1 MSIWVDANGWPIPP
15 SVLLGC
21 LVAEILYFRGW
32 RVLVKKEQVKRAA
45 RTRTSPASTGFD
57 AGKYQWDS
65 WFWRGS
71 YFLGA
76 IFIILLGDSAPIDIL
91 SSRFFWVHMIQ
102 HLLLLVVMAPLLVAA
117 APPLPLWLG
126 LPGWAQRFMKAA
138 AKPKA
143 LRPFYRVG
151 YQVGQRVGQGLRQP
165 AISCGLLIIGT
176 WMWHWPP
183 LYDLALTN
191 ETIHDW
197 CEHLTFLA
205 VSILFWTQVIPSPPL
220 RPRPG
225 YLGRMVCVGIAIAQN
240 VVLAVLLAFAPA
252 PLYAP
257 YAHLA
262 QGPGGF
268 SALQDQQLGAGIMWT
283 FGDLPFMIT
292 IGILVQQWLASQS
305 DDASIA
311 IKSQEK

>member
-1 MSIWVDANGWPIPP
+1 MSIWTDANGWPIPP
-15 SVLLGC
+15 TVLLGC

-32 RVLVKKEQVKRAA
+32 QVLVKAEQRKTARARKSVA
-45 RTRTSPASTGFD
+45 LHGSHA
-57 AGKYQWDS
+57 QWDS
-65 WFWRGS
+65 WLWRGI
-71 YFLGA
+71 YFLIA
-76 IFIILLGDSAPIDIL
+76 IFIILLGTSAPIDIL
-91 SSRFFWVHMIQ
+91 SSRLLWVHMIQ
-102 HLLLLVVMAPLLVAA
+102 HLLILVVMAPLLVAA
-117 APPLPLWLG
+117 APLLPLWLG
-126 LPGWAQRFMKAA
+126 LPCWARRLVRASALLKAGSA
-138 AKPKA
+138 FNR
-143 LRPFYRVG
+143 LG
-151 YQVGQRVGQGLRQP
+151 HWLRQP
-165 AISCGLLIIGT
+165 AVSCVLLIIGT
-176 WMWHWPP
+176 WVWHWPA

-191 ETIHDW
+191 EVIHDW

-205 VSILFWTQVIPSPPL
+205 VSVLFWTQVIPSPPL
-220 RPRPG
+220 RPRAG
-225 YLGRMVCVGIAIAQN
+225 YLGRMVCIGIAIAQN

-305 DDASIA
+305 DDTDIA